1 MQRLLDTSGY
11 FAEDMRVEELKSGKY
26 TVVDPITRDWAA
38 LVRKDLGIHESLEEW
53 LMDYENLMSR
63 IEEEAASGPGSGVS
77 APGSEGA
84 TTEDNVAYLPSQ
96 LGVVKPRRGKRKKKK
111 RQVEEA
117 PEDAMTKLRQDL
129 KPAIIKLFEGDP
141 FHLVETD
148 ARLWTSRFGVDKY
161 LTADAPLVSV
171 ENRVR
176 GIQNLSGTLLQSYGN
191 DRGYLEMV
199 IDAMNER
206 EPLNSFNGFKE
217 NDYLYGTRIR
227 SNHEGVEMVFE
238 AALDPLYAVSETV
251 YIEDEEVLDRWEE
264 LASGIKRVNNIVYP
278 QGERFTPGSIQQLEY
293 AIIDA
298 IDAEDEAEEELE

>member
-1 MQRLLDTSGY
+1 
-11 FAEDMRVEELKSGKY
+11 
-26 TVVDPITRDWAA
+26 
-38 LVRKDLGIHESLEEW
+38 
-53 LMDYENLMSR
+53 MDYENLVSR
-63 IEEEAASGPGSGVS
+63 IEEEAAGPGSGVS

-96 LGVVKPRRGKRKKKK
+96 LGVVRPHRRRKRKK
-111 RQVEEA
+111 RPVEET

-161 LTADAPLVSV
+161 LTADAPLVAV
-171 ENRVR
+171 ENKVR

-238 AALDPLYAVSETV
+238 AALDSLYAVSETV
-251 YIEDEEVLDRWEE
+251 YINDEEVLDRWEE
-264 LASGIKRVNNIVYP
+264 LASGIKRVGNVVYP
-278 QGERFTPGSIQQLEY
+278 QGERFTPGSIQQLEH

-298 IDAEDEAEEELE
+298 IDDQEELE